1 MEPICPNAHFR
12 IRSSA
17 GVVVKSTYGYDILSN
32 NDGYIKLAAD
42 ALIANASLGTIGL
55 NPIDVLPF
63 CKYKIVDHVF
73 HGR

>member
-1 MEPICPNAHFR
+1 MWS
-12 IRSSA
+12 RSSA
-17 GVVVKSTYGYDILSN
+17 GVVLKSTYGYDILSN

-63 CKYKIVDHVF
+63 CKCNIHVAVPVF
-73 HGR
+73 HG